1 MITIIFT
8 LIIIAI
14 VALFSAQNAATV
26 SVSFLTWKFEAS
38 LAIVIV
44 LCVFIGIIIGV
55 IISFLLRR
63 KKVTERKIKLP

>member
-1 MITIIFT
+1 MITIIFI

-63 KKVTERKIKLP
+63 KKVTERKINLP

>member
-1 MITIIFT
+1 MITIIFI

-14 VALFSAQNAATV
+14 VALFSAQNAELVA
-26 SVSFLTWKFEAS
+26 VSFLKWKFEAS

-63 KKVTERKIKLP
+63 KKVTERKINLP

>member
-63 KKVTERKIKLP
+63 KKVTERKINLP

>member
-1 MITIIFT
+1 MITIIFI

>member
-1 MITIIFT
+1 MITIIFV

-26 SVSFLTWKFEAS
+26 SVSFLTWKFEES

-63 KKVTERKIKLP
+63 KKVTERKINLP

>member
-26 SVSFLTWKFEAS
+26 SVSFLTWKFEES

-63 KKVTERKIKLP
+63 KKVTERKINLP

>member
-1 MITIIFT
+1 MITIIFV

>member
-1 MITIIFT
+1 MITIIFI

-26 SVSFLTWKFEAS
+26 SVSFLTWKFEES

-63 KKVTERKIKLP
+63 KKVTERKINLP

>member
-1 MITIIFT
+1 MITIIFI

-14 VALFSAQNAATV
+14 VALFSAQNAELVA
-26 SVSFLTWKFEAS
+26 VSFLKWKFEAS